1 MEEDFKEI
9 HIVDPST
16 SDRTRKDVFAD
27 IMKRHG
33 YATSA
38 LLIVGDDL
46 YSEIKA
52 AQELEIDAVLYDKHH
67 LHEGATLVPRISDF
81 KQLEAFLFSA

>member
-1 MEEDFKEI
+1 MEEGFKKI

-16 SDRTRKDVFAD
+16 SDRTKKDVFAE

-33 YATSA
+33 YASSA

-46 YSEIKA
+46 HSEIKA
-52 AQELEIDAVLYDKHH
+52 AQDLEIDTVLYDKHH
-67 LHEGATLVPRISDF
+67 LHEGTTLVPRISDF
-81 KQLEAFLFSA
+81 KQLESFLFSA